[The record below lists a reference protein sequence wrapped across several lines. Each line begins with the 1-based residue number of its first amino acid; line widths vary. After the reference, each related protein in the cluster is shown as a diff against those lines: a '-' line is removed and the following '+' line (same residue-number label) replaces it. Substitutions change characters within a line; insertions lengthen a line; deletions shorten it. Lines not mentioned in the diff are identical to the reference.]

1 MNNFD
6 DIFDNPTQPESAAP
20 EQEQPQ
26 KKLEWWQ
33 IKEQKQRKEAY
44 DTLDNIFNA
53 FSEGKGDVQGYL
65 DTHGRFDRYSARNA
79 LLIHS
84 KCPEA
89 TQIGDFKYWEKQ
101 GAEILKT
108 EKRNPIVILEPGKA
122 YRRDDGTMGQNY
134 YSKEVYDISQ
144 TTASS
149 SRTPYRS
156 FPPEGE
162 KLASSVAPPL
172 PTKSGDFAG
181 APSGQPKVSLDE
193 RLLLKALIH
202 KPPVPIQGTDQF
214 PDEGR
219 GAMYD
224 PEQNAIFVKKGMDAP
239 DIFRCVSLEL
249 AKAELAAMGGQARE
263 DSGYGAYCVSYML
276 CKKYGVDTQSYDT
289 SRLNEIFM
297 GKAPEEIKSELKE
310 MENAMGSINSRMAKA
325 LYAGKEKN
333 QKDHER

>member
-6 DIFDNPTQPESAAP
+6 DIFDNPIQPEIAAP

-134 YSKEVYDISQ
+134 YAKEVYDISQ
-144 TTASS
+144 TSA
-149 SRTPYRS
+149 RGQ
-156 FPPEGE
+156 E
-162 KLASSVAPPL
+162 
-172 PTKSGDFAG
+172 
-181 APSGQPKVSLDE
+181 QPKVSLDE

-214 PDEGR
+214 PDDRR

-297 GKAPEEIKSELKE
+297 GQDPEEIKGALKE

>member
-20 EQEQPQ
+20 KQEQPQ

-33 IKEQKQRKEAY
+33 VKEQKQRKEAY

-134 YSKEVYDISQ
+134 YAKEVYDISQ
-144 TTASS
+144 TSA
-149 SRTPYRS
+149 RGQ
-156 FPPEGE
+156 E
-162 KLASSVAPPL
+162 
-172 PTKSGDFAG
+172 
-181 APSGQPKVSLDE
+181 QPKISLDE

-214 PDEGR
+214 PDDGR

-276 CKKYGVDTQSYDT
+276 CKKYGVDTRSYDT

-297 GKAPEEIKSELKE
+297 GQDPEEIKGALKE

>member
-33 IKEQKQRKEAY
+33 VKEQKQRKEAY

-134 YSKEVYDISQ
+134 YAKEVYDISQ
-144 TTASS
+144 TSA
-149 SRTPYRS
+149 RGQ
-156 FPPEGE
+156 E
-162 KLASSVAPPL
+162 
-172 PTKSGDFAG
+172 
-181 APSGQPKVSLDE
+181 QPKVSLDE

-202 KPPVPIQGTDQF
+202 KPPVPIQGTDQL

-249 AKAELAAMGGQARE
+249 AKVELAAMGGQDRE

-297 GKAPEEIKSELKE
+297 GNAPEEIKSELKE
-310 MENAMGSINSRMAKA
+310 MENAMGSINSRMAKV

>member
-6 DIFDNPTQPESAAP
+6 DIFDSPTQPEIVAP
-20 EQEQPQ
+20 EQEQPH

-33 IKEQKQRKEAY
+33 VKEQKQRKEAY
-44 DTLDNIFNA
+44 ETLDNIFNVFA
-53 FSEGKGDVQGYL
+53 EGKGDVQGYL
-65 DTHGRFDRYSARNA
+65 DIHGRFDRYSACNA

-84 KCPEA
+84 KCPKAER
-89 TQIGDFKYWEKQ
+89 IGDYNYWTKQ
-101 GAEILKT
+101 GVEILKT

-134 YSKEVYDISQ
+134 YAKEVYDISQ
-144 TTASS
+144 TTA
-149 SRTPYRS
+149 R
-156 FPPEGE
+156 GQ
-162 KLASSVAPPL
+162 A
-172 PTKSGDFAG
+172 
-181 APSGQPKVSLDE
+181 QPKVSMDE

-202 KPPVPIQGTDQF
+202 KPPVPIQAAEKL
-214 PDEGR
+214 PDDSR

-224 PEQNAIFVKKGMDAP
+224 PIRNAIFVKKGMDAP

-249 AKAELAAMGGQARE
+249 SKAELAAVGGQARE
-263 DSGYGAYCVSYML
+263 DSGYQAYCVSYML

-297 GKAPEEIKSELKE
+297 GKDPEEIKSELKG

>member
-108 EKRNPIVILEPGKA
+108 ERRNPIVILEPGKA

-134 YSKEVYDISQ
+134 YAKEVYDISQ
-144 TTASS
+144 TSA
-149 SRTPYRS
+149 RGQ
-156 FPPEGE
+156 E
-162 KLASSVAPPL
+162 
-172 PTKSGDFAG
+172 
-181 APSGQPKVSLDE
+181 QPKISLDE

-214 PDEGR
+214 PDDGR

-249 AKAELAAMGGQARE
+249 AKAELAAMGGQVRE
-263 DSGYGAYCVSYML
+263 DPGYEAYCVSYML

-297 GKAPEEIKSELKE
+297 GKAPEEIKGALKE

>member
-1 MNNFD
+1 M
-6 DIFDNPTQPESAAP
+6 
-20 EQEQPQ
+20 
-26 KKLEWWQ
+26 
-33 IKEQKQRKEAY
+33 
-44 DTLDNIFNA
+44 
-53 FSEGKGDVQGYL
+53 QGYL

-134 YSKEVYDISQ
+134 YAKEVYDISQ
-144 TTASS
+144 TSA
-149 SRTPYRS
+149 RGQ
-156 FPPEGE
+156 E
-162 KLASSVAPPL
+162 
-172 PTKSGDFAG
+172 
-181 APSGQPKVSLDE
+181 QPKVSLDE

-202 KPPVPIQGTDQF
+202 KPPVPIQGTDQL

-249 AKAELAAMGGQARE
+249 AKVELAAMGGQDRE

-297 GKAPEEIKSELKE
+297 GNAPEEIKSELKE
-310 MENAMGSINSRMAKA
+310 MENAMGSINSRMAKV

>member
-33 IKEQKQRKEAY
+33 VKEQKQRKEAY

-134 YSKEVYDISQ
+134 YAKEVYDISQ
-144 TTASS
+144 TSA
-149 SRTPYRS
+149 RGQ
-156 FPPEGE
+156 E
-162 KLASSVAPPL
+162 
-172 PTKSGDFAG
+172 
-181 APSGQPKVSLDE
+181 QPKVSLDE

-202 KPPVPIQGTDQF
+202 KPPVPIQGTDQL
-214 PDEGR
+214 PDDGR

-276 CKKYGVDTQSYDT
+276 CKKYGVGTQSYDT

-297 GKAPEEIKSELKE
+297 GKDPEEIKSELKE
-310 MENAMGSINSRMAKA
+310 MENVMGSINSRMAKA